1 MERKSPRTQNSILA
15 HLFIRKINP
24 NDMKYFFTIFVFIFC
39 LSATVLKTE
48 KYYVTFVKGKVVFA
62 MTKKQLKVGDV
73 LSSEDRLVFVEKTAK
88 VSCINPTKGRF
99 DINPNLIKEK
109 SSELFTLLK
118 SSLVPSVNTYK
129 LSTRSVFFEGN
140 DPYSYFASP
149 ETQHRILIVEQKPL
163 LIKSTF
169 KMDESN
175 FFFIQFMAEEKLQTR
190 KIQQNGQQLLFS
202 KANFV
207 NDSGNVQESVSIC
220 YQTNEN
226 GKSKSSVITEFLP
239 VLATSEE
246 IADQV
251 NLIKSVSEQKDTK
264 KLKSDIVNH
273 LFVNYGKIGAEELS
287 IFTGF

>member
-1 MERKSPRTQNSILA
+1 
-15 HLFIRKINP
+15 
-24 NDMKYFFTIFVFIFC
+24 MKYFFTIFVFIFC
-39 LSATVLKTE
+39 TSTTVLNTE

-73 LSSEDRLVFVEKTAK
+73 LSPDDHLVFIEKTAK

-109 SSELFTLLK
+109 SSELFTILK
-118 SSLVPSVNTYK
+118 ASLVPSISTYK
-129 LSTRSVFFEGN
+129 LSTRSIIFEGN
-140 DPYSYFASP
+140 DPYLYFASP
-149 ETQHRILIVEQKPL
+149 ETQNRILIVEQNPI
-163 LIKSTF
+163 LIKSNF

-175 FFFIQFMAEEKLQTR
+175 FFFIQVMTEGKLKTQ
-190 KIQQNGQQLLFS
+190 KIQQNGQQLIFS

-207 NDSGNVQESVSIC
+207 NNSGNVQESVSIC

-226 GKSKSSVITEFLP
+226 GKSKSSVIAEFLP

-246 IADQV
+246 IANQV
-251 NLIKSVSEQKDTK
+251 NLIKNVSEQKDTK

-287 IFTGF
+287 IYTGF